1 MKVIRVDARLA
12 AGCLEGNLPFFL
24 VDLHYLTHD
33 PLALGDLV
41 FHFAGAAVV
50 QVKVI
55 PPVPLGAPDDLA
67 EAVEVFA
74 VALLK
79 NVHKRLRCLVD
90 QCPRLAG
97 GNLNLDHAMRPE
109 PALDVL
115 KKKTARVRPPGGT
128 PGRERVLHQRGVGS
142 EVTTVPPGKKHV
154 NRLRRHRVARLAVA
168 AGEVLGLQ
176 LVLRR
181 GVHVVHLP
189 HLDITALHQPDMLRV
204 RRPKEGR
211 LVTVRLRAV
220 LGELDV
226 RAVLQVVDEQIVILD
241 KRPPAAVR

>member
-1 MKVIRVDARLA
+1 MKVIRVDALLA
-12 AGCLEGNLPFFL
+12 TGCLEGNLPFFL

-33 PLALGDLV
+33 PLAFGDLV
-41 FHFAGAAVV
+41 FHFAGTAVV

-90 QCPRLAG
+90 QCASFRLAG

-115 KKKTARVRPPGGT
+115 KERKPLESGAPCGT
-128 PGRERVLHQRGVGS
+128 PGRPSVNFTRMLPFTSAGS
-142 EVTTVPPGKKHV
+142 
-154 NRLRRHRVARLAVA
+154 AV
-168 AGEVLGLQ
+168 
-176 LVLRR
+176 
-181 GVHVVHLP
+181 
-189 HLDITALHQPDMLRV
+189 
-204 RRPKEGR
+204 K
-211 LVTVRLRAV
+211 
-220 LGELDV
+220 
-226 RAVLQVVDEQIVILD
+226 
-241 KRPPAAVR
+241 